1 MPNNPKHPRLTR
13 RAVLTARPGPKEYTL
28 WDGTLAH
35 FGLRVQPNG
44 ARSFVVQV
52 RVHGRMRKFTLGRFP
67 DMGVAGARKKAAELL
82 GRIWAGEAISPTRK
96 VKVPLFRNFAARYR
110 ERRKHRFKPS
120 TIETHNIYMRNRLLP
135 AFGRLRLDTIDH
147 ARVSAWFDAASADK
161 PGAANRAFEILRAM
175 LKTAREWGEL
185 GPQVPDACANI
196 AMNPKRFVP
205 HHLDKQKLARLGE
218 ALDARRAQR
227 PRSVAALRL
236 LMLTGARV
244 SEILNLRWDE
254 IGELSEDRASARLAD
269 SKTGPRTI
277 WLGPQAARLA
287 ASLPKREN
295 DPRVFPKRLT
305 PARLY
310 TFWTG
315 VREQAGLPGVRI
327 HDLRHSFA
335 SQGVMNGV
343 DLPTVG
349 RLLGHRCRATTA
361 IYAHFDDGTLQN
373 AANRAA
379 GVIAQA
385 MRYRAV
391 APSLIVDAGPN
402 RKPESPNGVVKESS
416 LPSSPDPWVSLEVG
430 PASDNSNPTG
440 AKRGSSGK
448 DSTPESSDTDGY
460 RWI

>member
-1 MPNNPKHPRLTR
+1 MPNNPKHPKLTH
-13 RAVLTARPGPKEYTL
+13 RAIRAARPGPKEYTL

-35 FGLRVQPNG
+35 FGLRVQPTG

-52 RVHGRMRKFTLGRFP
+52 RVHGRIRKFTLGRFP
-67 DMGVAGARKKAAELL
+67 DMGIARARKEAAELL

-96 VKVPLFRNFAARYR
+96 VKSPLFRDFAARYR

-120 TIETHNIYMRNRLLP
+120 TLETHDIYMKNRLLP

-185 GPQVPDACANI
+185 GPDVPDACANI

-205 HHLDKQKLARLGE
+205 HHLDKQELARLGE
-218 ALDARRAQR
+218 VLDARRAQR
-227 PRSVAALRL
+227 PWPVAVLRL

-244 SEILNLRWDE
+244 SEILNLRWEE
-254 IGELSEDRASARLAD
+254 IGDLSDEAASARLGD

-277 WLGPQAARLA
+277 WLGPEAVRLVA
-287 ASLPKREN
+287 LLPRPEN

-315 VREQAGLPGVRI
+315 IREQAELPHLRI

-343 DLPTVG
+343 GLPTLG
-349 RLLGHRCRATTA
+349 RLLGHRRRATTA
-361 IYAHFDDGTLQN
+361 IYAHLDDRTLHH
-373 AANRAA
+373 AANQAA
-379 GVIAQA
+379 GVIAHA
-385 MRYRAV
+385 MRYRVV
-391 APSLIVDAGPN
+391 APSLIVEAGPK
-402 RKPESPNGVVKESS
+402 RKPESPNRDIKGSS
-416 LPSSPDPWVSLEVG
+416 LPSLLDPWESAG
-430 PASDNSNPTG
+430 GGTASDNG
-440 AKRGSSGK
+440 KRRSSPN
-448 DSTPESSDTDGY
+448 DSTPQTSDADGY
-460 RWI
+460 IRI